1 MRPVHLVYVSAGS
14 GHRTAARA
22 IHEELDSRKV
32 PNVVM
37 DLLDFSSDLFKWS
50 YSDVYAFVSEHAH
63 IACKVMYELTDQDRE
78 ESAVL
83 RLLEKINMENVKKFM
98 RYLTE
103 NQPDVCVGTHFFPL
117 TVLSYMR
124 EQGMYDGKIYGVVT
138 DYGLHR
144 MWVNEGVDT
153 YFVGGD
159 IVKKEL
165 IGAGIPENKIII
177 SGIPV
182 MKKYADCFNTFTG
195 KKLPQTPFSLL
206 FVASSVPNS
215 IVLDIVEG
223 LIETGLHLSLTLV
236 AGRNEDLIDQL
247 KRRQIPERLHCKL
260 LGFVNNLDHY
270 MKEADLMI
278 TKPGGLT
285 VSEAFC
291 VGVPMLMINPIPKQ
305 EINNARY
312 IESCGAGIWARS
324 AADVVH
330 HVREL
335 HTAHNRLFELRC
347 ETRKLASP
355 QAAKMIAD
363 TVLLSLNNH

>member
-1 MRPVHLVYVSAGS
+1 MRPVHLVYVSAGG
-14 GHRTAARA
+14 GHRAAARA
-22 IHEELDSRKV
+22 VQEELDARKI
-32 PNVVM
+32 PNVMM

-117 TVLSYMR
+117 SVLSHMK
-124 EQGMYDGKIYGVVT
+124 EQGLYRGKIYGIVT

-144 MWVNEGVDT
+144 MWISQFVDS
-153 YFVGGD
+153 YFVGGAS
-159 IVKKEL
+159 VKEDL
-165 IGAGIPENKIII
+165 LQAGIPEHKIIM

-182 MKKYADCFNTFTG
+182 MKRYGELYHRDRQFYKSNE
-195 KKLPQTPFSLL
+195 FSIL

-215 IVLDIVEG
+215 LVLDILEG
-223 LIETGLHLSLTLV
+223 VIESGMSLSLSVV
-236 AGRNEDLIDQL
+236 AGRNEDLIEQL
-247 KRRQIPERLHCKL
+247 ERITIPSRVKFQL
-260 LGFVNNLDHY
+260 LGFVENLYDY
-270 MKEADLMI
+270 MAEADVMI

-291 VGVPMLMINPIPKQ
+291 AGAPLLMINPIPKQ
-305 EINNARY
+305 EINNAKY
-312 IESCGAGIWARS
+312 IESHNAGIWARS
-324 AADVVH
+324 ASEAIH
-330 HVREL
+330 H
-335 HTAHNRLFELRC
+335 LRDLYSSP
-347 ETRKLASP
+347 EKLQIIRANARKLAFP
-355 QAAKMIAD
+355 HAAKAVAD
-363 TVLLSLNNH
+363 AVLSALNI